1 MGLYDSQSS
10 LFSPSFGI
18 TEIIA
23 SLHDGGSFPSLSVT
37 LKEFKRRGVN
47 SSINALYYSLG
58 NPSLPGDLFDFN
70 LLIAQSN
77 SFLVMLET
85 NFSFCVSPVH
95 GKWGGGGL

>member
-10 LFSPSFGI
+10 LCFPSFGI

-37 LKEFKRRGVN
+37 LKGLREEGFFLKCN
-47 SSINALYYSLG
+47 SLG
-58 NPSLPGDLFDFN
+58 NPSLPG
-70 LLIAQSN
+70 SN

-85 NFSFCVSPVH
+85 NFVLCFTWEINENLFYFFMFVH
-95 GKWGGGGL
+95 